1 MMERPLFVAAVFL
14 IPGGDFMVL
23 VSGAA
28 GKTGRA
34 VIEAL
39 VERDTAVRAFVHRK
53 EQAMSVLALGAAEAV
68 VGDMQNEADV
78 QEAMAGVTA
87 VYHICPNMHPDEI
100 NIGQIAIRAA
110 RQNGVSRF
118 VYHSVLHPQVEA
130 MPHHWQK
137 MRVEEQLFA
146 SDLAFTILQ
155 PAAYMQNLWASWDS
169 IMQEGIYRVPYPPS
183 TRLNMVDLRDV
194 AEAAAVVLTTSG
206 HEYATYELAGPEN
219 LSQTEIAALLQAR
232 LNHPVSVRRIS
243 PAAWT
248 ARARAAGLGRYQTET
263 LLKMFDYY
271 GRHGFPGNPQTLSW
285 LLGRPPGPLADFLQR
300 SIDQ

>member
-1 MMERPLFVAAVFL
+1 M
-14 IPGGDFMVL
+14 IL

-68 VGDMQNEADV
+68 VGDMQNEVDV
-78 QEAMAGVTA
+78 RKAMAGVTA
-87 VYHICPNMHPDEI
+87 VYHICPNVHPDETG
-100 NIGQIAIRAA
+100 IGQIAIQVA

-118 VYHSVLHPQVEA
+118 VCHSVLHPQVEA

-137 MRVEEQLFA
+137 MRVEEQLLA
-146 SDLAFTILQ
+146 SDLAWTILQ
-155 PAAYMQNLWASWDS
+155 PAAYMQNLRGSWDT
-169 IMQEGIYRVPYPPS
+169 IVEEGVYRVPYPPS

-194 AEAAAVVLTTSG
+194 AEAAAIILTTPG

-219 LSQTEIAALLQAR
+219 LSQTEVAALLQDQ
-232 LNHPVSVRRIS
+232 LNHPVSVRRVS
-243 PAAWT
+243 PAAW
-248 ARARAAGLGRYQTET
+248 AAQARAAGLGQYQIET
-263 LLKMFDYY
+263 LLKIFAYY
-271 GRHGFPGNPQTLSW
+271 GRYGFPGSPQTLTW
-285 LLGRPPGPLADFLQR
+285 LLGRSPGTLADFLRR
-300 SIDQ
+300 SLAP

>member
-1 MMERPLFVAAVFL
+1 M
-14 IPGGDFMVL
+14 IL

-39 VERDTAVRAFVHRK
+39 AGRGTAVRAFVHRK

-78 QEAMAGVTA
+78 QKAMAGVTA
-87 VYHICPNMHPDEI
+87 VYHICPNMHPDEAG
-100 NIGQIAIRAA
+100 IGEIAIRAA
-110 RQNGVSRF
+110 RQNGVARF

-146 SDLAFTILQ
+146 SDLAYTILQ
-155 PAAYMQNLWASWDS
+155 PATYMQNLRGSWDS
-169 IMQEGIYRVPYPPS
+169 IVEEGVYRVPYPPS

-194 AEAAAVVLTTSG
+194 AEAAAVVLTMPG
-206 HEYATYELAGPEN
+206 HEYTTYELAGPEN
-219 LSQTEIAALLQAR
+219 LSQTEVAALLQAR

-248 ARARAAGLGRYQTET
+248 AQARAAGLGRYQIET
-263 LLKMFDYY
+263 LLQMFDYY
-271 GRHGFPGNPQTLSW
+271 GRYGFPGNAQTLTW
-285 LLGRPPGPLADFLQR
+285 LLGRPPASLADFLQR
-300 SIDQ
+300 DT

>member
-1 MMERPLFVAAVFL
+1 
-14 IPGGDFMVL
+14 MVL

-39 VERDTAVRAFVHRK
+39 VEQGTGVRAFVRRK

-110 RQNGVSRF
+110 RQHGVSRF

-137 MRVEEQLFA
+137 MRVEEQLFV

-169 IMQEGIYRVPYPPS
+169 IMQEGIYRVPYPPH

-194 AEAAAVVLTTSG
+194 AAAAAVVLTTHG

-248 ARARAAGLGRYQTET
+248 AQARVAGLGQYQIET
-263 LLKMFDYY
+263 LLKMFAYY
-271 GRHGFPGNPQTLSW
+271 GRYGFPGNAQTLTW
-285 LLGRPPGPLADFLQR
+285 LLGRSPGTLADFLQR
-300 SIDQ
+300 NFTQ